1 MKYGSSFCV
10 QDTLFNL
17 WGELPITFNV
27 FSYLLANRA
36 VEVFDMALRS
46 DFTYRTSK
54 RKNIITHGTFEI
66 RSFVFHKL

>member
-10 QDTLFNL
+10 QGALFNL

-66 RSFVFHKL
+66 RGFVFHKL